1 MYKGKR
7 AKSTKNIYVMASLV
21 LLIAFAVGGTVAYIS
36 MKTDPVTNTFTLGTV
51 PIKVVEKLED
61 GVKKEV
67 AIKHEGDVDA
77 YIRAKVIV
85 NWVKWNIETNQYD
98 VSGTPVNDSDYHID
112 WNTSNEN
119 VNSRWT
125 LGNDGY
131 YYYTEPVK
139 PKTPTEDYLFTDC
152 SPIKDKTP
160 EGYTLSVEILAQ
172 SIQAGTSNQAI
183 IDAWG
188 VTIDENGNVNP
199 VTTTQP

>member
-67 AIKHEGDVDA
+67 AIKNEGDVDA

-98 VSGTPVNDSDYHID
+98 VSGTPVKSSDYEIT
-112 WNTSNEN
+112 WTKENWTNE
-119 VNSRWT
+119 
-125 LGNDGY
+125 LGGY
-131 YYYTEPVK
+131 YYYKGKVSPKSSEPNNV
-139 PKTPTEDYLFTDC
+139 TGVLFTDC
-152 SPIKDKTP
+152 KLKEGITP
-160 EGYTLSVEILAQ
+160 PDGYTLSVEILAQ
-172 SIQAGTSNQAI
+172 SIQADGVDSNNKTPVEL
-183 IDAWG
+183 AWG
-188 VTIDENGNVNP
+188 EAAANAVGAIP
-199 VTTTQP
+199 QP

>member
-51 PIKVVEKLED
+51 PIKVVEKLD
-61 GVKKEV
+61 GNVKKEV
-67 AIKHEGDVDA
+67 AIKNEGTVDA

-85 NWVKWNIETNQYD
+85 NWVSETDNSVVYGQAPVKDVDYEIEYMPDMDSNTDGIQNKW
-98 VSGTPVNDSDYHID
+98 S
-112 WNTSNEN
+112 
-119 VNSRWT
+119 
-125 LGNDGY
+125 LGDDGY

-139 PKTPTEDYLFTDC
+139 PTTPTEDYLFTNC

-172 SIQAGTSNQAI
+172 SIQAGTSDEAIKQA
-183 IDAWG
+183 WK
-188 VTIDENGNVNP
+188 VNP
-199 VTTTQP
+199 ETWTAIQ